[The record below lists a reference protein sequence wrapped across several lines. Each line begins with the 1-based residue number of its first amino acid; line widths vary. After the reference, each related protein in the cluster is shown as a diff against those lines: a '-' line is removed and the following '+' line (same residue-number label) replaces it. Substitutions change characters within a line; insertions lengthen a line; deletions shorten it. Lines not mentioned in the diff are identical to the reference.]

1 MYCALSGC
9 MNKITLMHKIFT
21 KEDLLRYI
29 YGEMNRE
36 ERQEMRSVILEDN
49 VLKAEFLALKEAKEC
64 LNKGRLSPSTFVVN
78 NIMSYAKALTV
89 KPSKH
94 LNLVDFVLN

>member
-1 MYCALSGC
+1 MYCALSRC
-9 MNKITLMHKIFT
+9 MNKITPMHKTFT

-36 ERQEMRSVILEDN
+36 EREEIRSVILEDDT
-49 VLKAEFLALKEAKEC
+49 VQTEYLALKEAKEC
-64 LNKGRLSPSTFVVN
+64 LNKGRLSPSKFAVN
-78 NIMSYAKALTV
+78 NIMSYAKALMV

-94 LNLVDFVLN
+94 LSTVDFVLN